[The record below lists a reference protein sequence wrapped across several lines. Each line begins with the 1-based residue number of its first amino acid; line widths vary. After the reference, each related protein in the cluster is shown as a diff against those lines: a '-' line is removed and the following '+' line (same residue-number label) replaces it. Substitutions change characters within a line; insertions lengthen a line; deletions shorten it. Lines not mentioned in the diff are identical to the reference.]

1 MVVDC
6 TGVGVGKLYGVVVR
20 KERMDGERGGWMAA
34 NELDMMLLLSLSAG
48 VGELSDSLSLLLDE
62 IGLSEM
68 SELVASL
75 ALLLARFLLLLFF
88 FDFDIEAVQSA
99 PDDDDDDFFMSSSS
113 RPAESSRDLFPLPLF
128 ETLVLLCCF
137 NLWLFIVP
145 LLFW

>member
-1 MVVDC
+1 VDC
-6 TGVGVGKLYGVVVR
+6 TGVGVGKLCGAVVR

-34 NELDMMLLLSLSAG
+34 NVLDVFLSAR
-48 VGELSDSLSLLLDE
+48 VEEELSDSLLVDD
-62 IGLSEM
+62 IGLSAM